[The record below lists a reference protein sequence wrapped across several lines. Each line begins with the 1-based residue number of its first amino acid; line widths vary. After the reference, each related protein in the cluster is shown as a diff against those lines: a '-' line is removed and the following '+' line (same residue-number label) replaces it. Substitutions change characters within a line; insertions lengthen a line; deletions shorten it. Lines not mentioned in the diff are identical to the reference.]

1 MKKTLKHVSK
11 NKQLLVEGNDDFHV
25 IKALC
30 QKYAIT
36 ENFEIIDCKGV
47 DRLFIQI
54 PERLKQSELEALAII
69 IDADT
74 EIKNRWDTL
83 KTVFSKQEITLPNEI
98 PGEGLTFKINHLRIS
113 LWVMPNN
120 ELNGMLEDFI
130 SFLIPKEDKLLQIA
144 NQTLYAIEKEKLN
157 NYIHA
162 HKSKALI
169 HTWLSGQE
177 DPGTP
182 MGHAITKKFLT
193 TEEETC
199 NKLINWLSTS
209 FQ

>member
-1 MKKTLKHVSK
+1 MKQKEQFHKK
-11 NKQLLVEGNDDFHV
+11 LLVEGNDDQHV
-25 IKALC
+25 IWALC
-30 QKYAIT
+30 EKFKVPETFDVI
-36 ENFEIIDCKGV
+36 NCDGIDN
-47 DRLFIQI
+47 LFKQI
-54 PERLKQSELEALAII
+54 PARLKQSHLEALAII

-74 EIKNRWDTL
+74 EIKNRWETL
-83 KTVFSKQEITLPNEI
+83 KSVFSKQEITLPNEI
-98 PGEGLTFKINHLRIS
+98 PGEGLIFKINHLTIS
-113 LWVMPNN
+113 VWVMPNN

-157 NYIHA
+157 NYIPA

-169 HTWLSGQE
+169 HTWLSWQG

-182 MGHAITKKFLT
+182 MGLAITKKFLT
-193 TEEETC
+193 TEEENC

>member
-1 MKKTLKHVSK
+1 MKQKEQFHKK
-11 NKQLLVEGNDDFHV
+11 LLVEGNDDQHV
-25 IKALC
+25 IWALC
-30 QKYAIT
+30 EKFKVPETFDVI
-36 ENFEIIDCKGV
+36 NCDGIDN
-47 DRLFIQI
+47 LFKQI
-54 PERLKQSELEALAII
+54 PARLKQSQLEALAII

-74 EIKNRWDTL
+74 EIKNRWETL
-83 KTVFSKQEITLPNEI
+83 KSVFSKQEITLPNEI
-98 PGEGLTFKINHLRIS
+98 PGEGLIFKINHLTIS

-144 NQTLYAIEKEKLN
+144 NQTLNAIEKEKLN
-157 NYIHA
+157 NYIPA

-169 HTWLSGQE
+169 HTWLSWQG

-182 MGHAITKKFLT
+182 MGLAITKKFLT
-193 TEEETC
+193 TEEENC
-199 NKLINWLSTS
+199 NKLLNWLSTS